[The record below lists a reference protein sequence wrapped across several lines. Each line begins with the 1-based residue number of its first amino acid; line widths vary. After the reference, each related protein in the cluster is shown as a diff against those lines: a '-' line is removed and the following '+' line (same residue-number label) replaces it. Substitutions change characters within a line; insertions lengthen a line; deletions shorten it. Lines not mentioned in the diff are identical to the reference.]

1 MGVHQITTLF
11 VVGVL
16 QFHQLE
22 RLPNERIPGNK
33 KVRIEKLELFGR
45 NSLLI

>member
-1 MGVHQITTLF
+1 MEAHQITTLT

-22 RLPNERIPGNK
+22 RLPNERIHGNK